1 MQTSDSNPNAD
12 LHAIAA
18 RTAFVLE
25 TNNLRGGDSAA
36 KAVQSLQRL
45 VSELTQQSLPTA
57 ALAQWIITHDGLS
70 AEACVDLQR

>member
-1 MQTSDSNPNAD
+1 MHASTDSPITAVR
-12 LHAIAA
+12 AIAA

-45 VSELTQQSLPTA
+45 VSDLTQQSLPPTL
-57 ALAQWIITHDGLS
+57 LAQWIITHDG
-70 AEACVDLQR
+70 